1 MAGVAARL
9 VAAHETIP
17 RCVTWRRHQHRPQVS
32 FRPATGPSSWGLG
45 TQSSRDDGVGLAVVS
60 ALRRLLEVTPIPGV
74 DVLASTRAGFELIEL
89 LRDYRRA
96 ILVDCL
102 ALPDPQPGRVRR
114 LGLDDV
120 SGSSRLVN
128 VHELSVGVAFQL
140 AERMGIRMPTEVEI
154 LAIEAGDTCTITEA
168 TDPGRRGRRQSPVPR
183 DLRGPQTSGTR
194 HRASGQRGL
203 PQTSRLLRAAHRLTA
218 SHEQEGRFPPPLT
231 MPACRF

>member
-1 MAGVAARL
+1 M
-9 VAAHETIP
+9 
-17 RCVTWRRHQHRPQVS
+17 
-32 FRPATGPSSWGLG
+32 PASERTVVLGLG
-45 TQSSRDDGVGLAVVS
+45 NPVLCDDGVGLAVVS
-60 ALRRLLEVTPIPGV
+60 ALRKLLEVTPIPGV

-128 VHELSVGVAFQL
+128 THEVSVGVAFQL

-154 LAIEAGDTCTITEA
+154 LAIEAGDTCTIFEGLTPAVEAAVDPLSREIYADLTRRAPATEPP
-168 TDPGRRGRRQSPVPR
+168 DSEDFRNRRAFYSPDV
-183 DLRGPQTSGTR
+183 D
-194 HRASGQRGL
+194 
-203 PQTSRLLRAAHRLTA
+203 
-218 SHEQEGRFPPPLT
+218 
-231 MPACRF
+231 

>member
-1 MAGVAARL
+1 M
-9 VAAHETIP
+9 ETP
-17 RCVTWRRHQHRPQVS
+17 
-32 FRPATGPSSWGLG
+32 PAPPPSLMPASDRTVVLGLG
-45 TQSSRDDGVGLAVVS
+45 NPVLCDDGVGLAVVS

-128 VHELSVGVAFQL
+128 AHELSVGVAFQL

-154 LAIEAGDTCTITEA
+154 LAIEAADTCTIFEGLTPAVEAAVGPLSREIYEDLKRRAPATEPPDSEDFRKRRA
-168 TDPGRRGRRQSPVPR
+168 FYAPPTD
-183 DLRGPQTSGTR
+183 
-194 HRASGQRGL
+194 
-203 PQTSRLLRAAHRLTA
+203 
-218 SHEQEGRFPPPLT
+218 
-231 MPACRF
+231 